1 MSKLVMTTYSPERQL
16 IKDFIRWA
24 SDTHKCAMVAFPD
37 EFAAS
42 QYVNYKFLNIS
53 ELVDEFIEVKLNE

>member
-1 MSKLVMTTYSPERQL
+1 MTKEYSHDREL
-16 IKDFIRWA
+16 IKDFIRWT

-42 QYVNYKFLNIS
+42 AYVNYKFINVGNLI
-53 ELVDEFIEVKLNE
+53 DEFIQEKGK

>member
-1 MSKLVMTTYSPERQL
+1 MTTEYSSEKQL

-24 SDTHKCAMVAFPD
+24 SDNHKCAVVAFPD

-42 QYVNYKFLNIS
+42 QFVNYKFVNVTEIL
-53 ELVDEFIEVKLNE
+53 DEFIKERTK

>member
-1 MSKLVMTTYSPERQL
+1 MTTQYSYDKQL

-24 SDTHKCAMVAFPD
+24 SDVHKCAIVSFPD

-42 QYVNYKFLNIS
+42 QFVNYRFVNTC
-53 ELVDEFIEVKLNE
+53 ELLDEFIKEKTK

>member
-1 MSKLVMTTYSPERQL
+1 MTTEYSPEKQL

-24 SDTHKCAMVAFPD
+24 SDVHKTALVQFPD

-42 QYVNYKFLNIS
+42 QYVNYRFVNVGNLI
-53 ELVDEFIEVKLNE
+53 EEFMNDIQRQD

>member
-1 MSKLVMTTYSPERQL
+1 MTTEYSHDKQL

-24 SDTHKCAMVAFPD
+24 SDTHRCALVAFPD

-42 QYVNYKFLNIS
+42 QYVNYRFINNGQLI
-53 ELVDEFIEVKLNE
+53 EEFIQERNK

>member
-1 MSKLVMTTYSPERQL
+1 MTTDFSYETQL

-24 SDTHKCAMVAFPD
+24 SENHKCALVAFPD

-42 QYVNYKFLNIS
+42 QYVSYRFVNNGQLI
-53 ELVDEFIEVKLNE
+53 EEFIQERSK

>member
-1 MSKLVMTTYSPERQL
+1 MTTEYNYDKQL

-24 SDTHKCAMVAFPD
+24 SDNHKCALVAFPD

-42 QYVNYKFLNIS
+42 QYVNYRFMNNGQLI
-53 ELVDEFIEVKLNE
+53 EEFIQEKTK

>member
-1 MSKLVMTTYSPERQL
+1 MTKEYSHDREL

-24 SDTHKCAMVAFPD
+24 SDTHKCAVVSFPD

-42 QYVNYKFLNIS
+42 AYVNYKFINVGN
-53 ELVDEFIEVKLNE
+53 LVDEFIQEKGK

>member
-1 MSKLVMTTYSPERQL
+1 MTQQYSHDRQV

-24 SDTHKCAMVAFPD
+24 SDTHKCALVAFPD

-42 QYVNYKFLNIS
+42 AYVNYRFINIS
-53 ELVDEFIEVKLNE
+53 EILEEFIEGRKL

>member
-1 MSKLVMTTYSPERQL
+1 MTTEYNYEKQL

-24 SDTHKCAMVAFPD
+24 SETHKCALVAFPD

-42 QYVNYKFLNIS
+42 QYVNYRFVNT
-53 ELVDEFIEVKLNE
+53 VDLINEWDEGRKK

>member
-1 MSKLVMTTYSPERQL
+1 MTTEYSPEKQL

-24 SDTHKCAMVAFPD
+24 SENHKCALVAFPD

-42 QYVNYKFLNIS
+42 QYVNYRFVHNGKLI
-53 ELVDEFIEVKLNE
+53 DEFVQERNK

>member
-1 MSKLVMTTYSPERQL
+1 MTTEYSPDKQL

-24 SDTHKCAMVAFPD
+24 SENHKCALVAFPD

-42 QYVNYKFLNIS
+42 QYVNYRFINNGQLI
-53 ELVDEFIEVKLNE
+53 EEFIQERTK

>member
-1 MSKLVMTTYSPERQL
+1 MTTDFSYDKQL

-24 SDTHKCAMVAFPD
+24 SDNHKCALVAFPD

-42 QYVNYKFLNIS
+42 QFVNYKFINNGQLI
-53 ELVDEFIEVKLNE
+53 EEFIQEKNK

>member
-1 MSKLVMTTYSPERQL
+1 MTTEYNYDRQL

-24 SDTHKCAMVAFPD
+24 SDTHKCALVAFPD

-42 QYVNYKFLNIS
+42 QFVNYKFIDNGQLI
-53 ELVDEFIEVKLNE
+53 EEFVQEKNNV

>member
-1 MSKLVMTTYSPERQL
+1 MTTEYNYDKQL

-24 SDTHKCAMVAFPD
+24 SENHKCALVAFPD

-42 QYVNYKFLNIS
+42 QFVNYKFINNGQLI
-53 ELVDEFIEVKLNE
+53 EEFIQERNNAS

>member
-1 MSKLVMTTYSPERQL
+1 MTTEYSPEKQL

-24 SDTHKCAMVAFPD
+24 SDAHKVALVAFPD

-42 QYVNYKFLNIS
+42 QYVNYRFVNVT
-53 ELVDEFIEVKLNE
+53 ELLDEFIKEKNCEPDN